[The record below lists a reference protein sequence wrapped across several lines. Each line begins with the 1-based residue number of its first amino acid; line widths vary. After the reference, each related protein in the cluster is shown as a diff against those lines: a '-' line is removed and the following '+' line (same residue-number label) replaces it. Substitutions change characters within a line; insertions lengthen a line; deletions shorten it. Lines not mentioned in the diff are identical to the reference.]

1 VGGGAYGG
9 FVTARALLVP
19 DCGSGVGLGHLERML
34 ALADALRRDLA
45 AVVAL
50 PAGERGLHR
59 RVADRG
65 HDSIEESGDAAA
77 RATAAAGQLTPDVIV
92 LDGYGFDLA
101 TQQELRR
108 RAPLIVV
115 DDLGHP
121 AFCDLAVNP
130 SPGGEDKRPSG
141 ADAYLGGAR
150 YALVPPGVV
159 EARQTARR
167 QGRGRRSVLVSTG
180 ATDAL
185 GIISR
190 VVGDLLQRDPGVE
203 VVAVVGPEMDRDDL
217 PRHPHL
223 NVLVEP
229 SSLSG
234 ALATATVFTGAAGT
248 SAVQAACA
256 GVPAVITPVVANQ
269 RDQAAA
275 LAAAGCAVVVAP
287 DELAVECL
295 RLLDDPERR
304 TEMARLGRE
313 LVDGRGAARVAD
325 SVRRLVRAPAA

>member
-1 VGGGAYGG
+1 M
-9 FVTARALLVP
+9 TARALLVP

-34 ALADALRRDLA
+34 ALADALRPDMA
-45 AVVAL
+45 AVVVLA
-50 PAGERGLHR
+50 AGERGLHR

-65 HDSIEESGDAAA
+65 HDSIEESGDSAG
-77 RATAAAGQLTPDVIV
+77 RASAAAGQLVLDVIV
-92 LDGYGFDLA
+92 LDGYDFDVA
-101 TQQELRR
+101 TQRQLRR

-121 AFCDLAVNP
+121 ASCDLAVNP
-130 SPGGEDKRPSG
+130 SPGGEGKRPSG
-141 ADAYLGGAR
+141 ADAFLGGSR
-150 YALVPPGVV
+150 YALVPPAVV
-159 EARQTARR
+159 EARQTVRR

-180 ATDAL
+180 ATDVL
-185 GIISR
+185 GLTSR
-190 VVGDLLQRDPGVE
+190 VAGDLLRRDPGVE

-223 NVLVEP
+223 NVLIEP
-229 SSLSG
+229 STLAG
-234 ALATATVFTGAAGT
+234 ALTAATLFAGAAGT

-275 LAAAGCAVVVAP
+275 LAAAGCAIVAAP
-287 DELAVECL
+287 DELAAQCL
-295 RLLDDPERR
+295 RLLDDPVRCA
-304 TEMARLGRE
+304 EMGRLGRD